1 MDLLFKITTNLE
13 IYLKY
18 NNKKLKLLDL
28 PKHNIFF
35 NNGLFDIFNLYSI
48 QIDAL
53 NKNKKLEINN
63 IHFKYKLKEH
73 HIDIVTK
80 INGKDS
86 VFLRIFNDKKCLRLA
101 HFYSYE
107 AFKNFNE
114 LNKFLKNLNIKIDD
128 ETIDNFYAN
137 NMLLEMLPKPDNLQS
152 C

>member
-48 QIDAL
+48 QMDAL

-63 IHFKYKLKEH
+63 IYFKYKLKEH

-86 VFLRIFNDKKCLRLA
+86 VFLRIFNDKKYLRLA

-107 AFKNFNE
+107 TFKNFNE
-114 LNKFLKNLNIKIDD
+114 LNKFLKNLNIKIDN